1 MGLQIE
7 RDTFTPE
14 DHERFSARLREGLE
28 ALRLVLARP
37 GFGRGPRSLG
47 AELELFLVDDAG
59 RPLPVNGRVLEGT
72 RDARLTVELGRFNL
86 ECNLRPVPLAGR
98 SFTALG
104 AECEDVLAEARRA
117 AAAQGARVVM
127 TGILPTL
134 REEDAGPGAM
144 TPLPRYR
151 VLSATFPSRRETLVR
166 TMSREDS
173 LTLPWSDI
181 TLAAAA
187 TSMQYHLRVEP
198 EELARAYNAAQLA
211 TAPALAVGANSPL
224 LLGRRLW
231 DETRIAFYREVDEE
245 DDAACDRPRH
255 ARLSF
260 GRGWVRQGAWELFA
274 EAVALHEPLLPEVGP
289 EAPLSR
295 LAEGGIP
302 RLDELRLHQGT
313 VWTWNRAVYDPDG
326 GGHLRLELRALPA
339 GPTVVDMM
347 ANGALLLGLTL
358 GLRHQVDALLPG
370 MPFAHARGN
379 FFRAARDG
387 LDAVLLWPERQ
398 APSPR
403 PVPAGE
409 LLERLLP
416 VARAGLREAGVDG
429 SEADAL
435 LGVVE
440 QRLRTRRTGAR
451 WQRQVLAKLET
462 HRPRS
467 EALAALLGRYAALS
481 ESGLPVHQWPLE

>member
-1 MGLQIE
+1 MGLRIQ

-14 DHERFSARLREGLE
+14 DHERFASRLREGLE
-28 ALRLVLARP
+28 ALRLLLARP
-37 GFGRGPRSLG
+37 GFGEGPRTLG
-47 AELELFLVDDAG
+47 AELELFLVDAAG
-59 RPLPVNGRVLEGT
+59 RPLPVSERVLERT
-72 RDARLTVELGRFNL
+72 KDPRLTVELARFNL

-98 SFTALG
+98 SFTALQ
-104 AECEDVLAEARRA
+104 AECADVLAEARRA
-117 AAAQGARVVM
+117 AATQGARIVM
-127 TGILPTL
+127 AGILPTL
-134 REEDAGPGAM
+134 REEDAGSNAM

-151 VLSATFPSRRETLVR
+151 VLSATFPSRRDTIVATL
-166 TMSREDS
+166 SREDS
-173 LTLPWSDI
+173 LTLPWNDI
-181 TLAAAA
+181 TLAGAA
-187 TSMQYHLRVEP
+187 TSMQYHLRVDP
-198 EELARAYNAAQLA
+198 EEFARAYNAAQLA

-231 DETRIAFYREVDEE
+231 DETRIALYRTVDKVDDEAREV
-245 DDAACDRPRH
+245 PRH

-260 GRGWVRQGAWELFA
+260 GRGWVRQGALELFA
-274 EAVALHEPLLPEVGP
+274 ESVALHEPLLPEVGP
-289 EAPLSR
+289 EAPLSV
-295 LAEGGIP
+295 LAGGGTP
-302 RLDELRLHQGT
+302 RLDELRLHHGT
-313 VWTWNRAVYDPDG
+313 VWTWNRAVYDPDA

-358 GLRHQVDALLPG
+358 GLSREVDALLPG
-370 MPFAHARGN
+370 MPFEHARGN

-387 LDAVLLWPERQ
+387 LDAVLLWPEVR

-403 PVPAGE
+403 PVPVGE

-416 VARAGLREAGVDG
+416 VAHAGLMEAGVEG

-435 LGVVE
+435 LGVVR

-451 WQRQVLAKLET
+451 WQREVLAKLEA

-467 EALAALLGRYAALS
+467 EALGALLGRYAALS
-481 ESGLPVHQWPLE
+481 ESGLPVHEWPLE

>member
-7 RDTFTPE
+7 RDSFTPE

-28 ALRLVLARP
+28 ALRLLLARP
-37 GFGRGPRSLG
+37 GFGEGPRTLG
-47 AELELFLVDDAG
+47 AELEIFLVDGSG
-59 RPLPVNGRVLEGT
+59 RPLPVNQQVLERT
-72 RDARLTVELGRFNL
+72 EDPRLAVELARFDL
-86 ECNLRPVPLAGR
+86 ECNLRPVPLAGH

-127 TGILPTL
+127 IGILPTL
-134 REEDAGPGAM
+134 RAEDAGPGAM

-151 VLSATFPSRRETLVR
+151 VLAATFPSRRETVVG

-173 LTLPWSDI
+173 LTLPWNDI
-181 TLAAAA
+181 TLAGAA

-198 EELARAYNAAQLA
+198 EEFARAYNAAQLA
-211 TAPALAVGANSPL
+211 SAPVLAVGANSPL

-231 DETRIAFYREVDEE
+231 DETRVALYREVDEE
-245 DDAACDRPRH
+245 EDAACDMPQH

-260 GRGWVRQGAWELFA
+260 GRGWVRRGAWELFA
-274 EAVALHEPLLPEVGP
+274 EAVALHEPLMPEVGT

-302 RLDELRLHQGT
+302 RLDELRLHHGT
-313 VWTWNRAVYDPDG
+313 VWTWNRAVYDPG
-326 GGHLRLELRALPA
+326 EGGHLRLELRALPA

-358 GLRHQVDALLPG
+358 GLRQQVDALLPG
-370 MPFAHARGN
+370 MPFVHARGN

-387 LDAVLLWPERQ
+387 LDAVLLWPEVR

-403 PVPAGE
+403 PVPVGE

-416 VARAGLREAGVDG
+416 VAHAGLTEAGVDG
-429 SEADAL
+429 VEADAL
-435 LGVVE
+435 LGVVR

-451 WQRQVLAKLET
+451 WQREVLAKLEA
-462 HRPRS
+462 HRPRP
-467 EALAALLGRYAALS
+467 EALAAMLGRYAALS
-481 ESGLPVHQWPLE
+481 ESGLPVHEWPLE